1 MRCSII
7 RFPRAALEQDNTAMT
22 TTTLSTV
29 HANEV
34 IVVEGALDPQGR
46 ANVTLGLVNQDR
58 SDTFPGRTLSPD
70 QADELAASLVLS
82 AAAARASAG
91 LAPAPRTEAPLEDTL
106 MASRATVPLSEPDAA
121 AGAAHQQ
128 SAGEQAPT
136 TDERGELQE
145 LPIANYDALKASTI
159 IKQLPGLPA
168 AQLSAVLTYERLHRN
183 RKKVRARIIELQADA
198 AT

>member
-1 MRCSII
+1 
-7 RFPRAALEQDNTAMT
+7 MT

-29 HANEV
+29 HVNEV

-58 SDTFPGRTLSPD
+58 SDAFPGRTLSPD

-91 LAPAPRTEAPLEDTL
+91 LAPAPRTEAPHEDKL
-106 MASRATVPLSEPDAA
+106 MAIRAAVPLSEPHAA
-121 AGAAHQQ
+121 ARAAHQQ
-128 SAGEQAPT
+128 SAGEDAPP

-145 LPIANYDALKASTI
+145 LPIANYDALKASAI
-159 IKQLPGLPA
+159 NRQLPGLTA

-198 AT
+198 PT